1 MTDARDTIAAIS
13 TAPGEGGIAIV
24 RLSGP
29 CAEKILRAAFRPANA
44 QADLSGRRLTYGA
57 AVGAGGEALDEA
69 MAVLL
74 RAPRTYTR
82 EDMAEIHCHGGEA
95 CAAAVL
101 RRVLS
106 LGARAAGPGEFTRRA
121 YENGRVDL
129 SGAEAVMQLIGA
141 QGEAARRAAL
151 RQMRGGVASFVGEVV
166 GKLTDMLSRIQA
178 AVDFPEEVDEAAVGA
193 QAREELDEIAA
204 RIERRADPRRARMLR
219 EGASVVLCGRPNV
232 GKSSLMNALLS
243 AERAIV
249 TDVPGTTRDVLS
261 ERFTLGGKV
270 VRLSDTAGIR
280 ESEDAIERMGV
291 ERARGEV
298 EAADAVLLVLDA
310 SQPLREEDR
319 ALLRDVDER
328 YILCLNKRDL
338 IERLE
343 EGELPDAPVV
353 RLCARTGEGVEELLA
368 RLVERLRAG
377 GGEEECFTVE
387 RQLRLAREAAA
398 LLRDCARA
406 LGEGFSPDVAAPDI
420 LKACELLDNVT
431 GRDASEEV
439 ISAIFANF
447 CVGK

>member
-1 MTDARDTIAAIS
+1 
-13 TAPGEGGIAIV
+13 
-24 RLSGP
+24 
-29 CAEKILRAAFRPANA
+29 
-44 QADLSGRRLTYGA
+44 
-57 AVGAGGEALDEA
+57 
-69 MAVLL
+69 
-74 RAPRTYTR
+74 
-82 EDMAEIHCHGGEA
+82 
-95 CAAAVL
+95 
-101 RRVLS
+101 
-106 LGARAAGPGEFTRRA
+106 
-121 YENGRVDL
+121 
-129 SGAEAVMQLIGA
+129 
-141 QGEAARRAAL
+141 
-151 RQMRGGVASFVGEVV
+151 
-166 GKLTDMLSRIQA
+166 
-178 AVDFPEEVDEAAVGA
+178 
-193 QAREELDEIAA
+193 
-204 RIERRADPRRARMLR
+204 MLR

-368 RLVERLRAG
+368 RLAERLRAG